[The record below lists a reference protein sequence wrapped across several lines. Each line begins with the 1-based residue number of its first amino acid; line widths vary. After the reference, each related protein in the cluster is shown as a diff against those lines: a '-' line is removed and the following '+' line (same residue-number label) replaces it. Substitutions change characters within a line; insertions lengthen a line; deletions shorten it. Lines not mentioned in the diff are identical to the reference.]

1 MVRPWGTPERSYIV
15 RIGAAMASVVMQGR
29 GDPAISPE
37 EWETVPRH
45 GVSQSH
51 RAFTDVEGKKE
62 RTRRR
67 TGG

>member
-1 MVRPWGTPERSYIV
+1 
-15 RIGAAMASVVMQGR
+15 MASVVMQGR

-37 EWETVPRH
+37 EWETVPHH

-51 RAFTDVEGKKE
+51 SAYTDVEGKKE
-62 RTRRR
+62 RTRGR